1 MAIVAVTIVALI
13 LAQFSAL
20 AAAFPTGDI
29 PSPCQEMPAAAGHS
43 APVSGDDSD
52 GGKAAPSCPK
62 MLGTICLSLC
72 GIPAPAT
79 AEITRAATAA
89 PREWLL
95 AAAMVPQVVP
105 PLQRPPNRL

>member
-1 MAIVAVTIVALI
+1 MAIVAVTVVALV

-20 AAAFPTGDI
+20 AAAFPTADV
-29 PSPCQEMPAAAGHS
+29 PSPCQGMPAAAGHP
-43 APVSGDDSD
+43 APASDENSD
-52 GGKAAPSCPK
+52 GKAMPACPK

-79 AEITRAATAA
+79 AEVTGAATSA
-89 PREWLL
+89 PREWLP
-95 AAAMVPQVVP
+95 AAAMVPQVIP